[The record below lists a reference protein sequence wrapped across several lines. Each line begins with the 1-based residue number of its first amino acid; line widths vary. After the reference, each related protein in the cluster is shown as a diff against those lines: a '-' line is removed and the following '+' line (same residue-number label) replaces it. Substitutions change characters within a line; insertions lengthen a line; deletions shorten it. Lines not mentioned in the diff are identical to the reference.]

1 MTLRPLAIC
10 AALACLATPRLAC
23 TADHEHGSTTD
34 QRHAIPLDAREK
46 HFLLSEMRDFLAVT
60 QRILAACHA
69 GDMEAVAAAA
79 SRAGLKAHQADFA
92 NPKSLV
98 HGIRKKAPP
107 AFFPL
112 GRATHEGFDEIAE
125 VARAIGDKDT
135 VNKLLADNLQ
145 RCVAC
150 HSAYRVADSH

>member
-1 MTLRPLAIC
+1 MTLRPLATC
-10 AALACLATPRLAC
+10 AALACLAIPRLAC
-23 TADHEHGSTTD
+23 TADHEHGSATD

-60 QRILAACHA
+60 QRILAASHA

-79 SRAGLKAHQADFA
+79 LRAGLKAHQADFA
-92 NPKSLV
+92 NPESLV

-125 VARAIGDKDT
+125 VAKAIGDRDT

>member
-60 QRILAACHA
+60 QRILAASHA

-92 NPKSLV
+92 NPESLV

-112 GRATHEGFDEIAE
+112 GRATHEGFDLSLIH
-125 VARAIGDKDT
+125 I
-135 VNKLLADNLQ
+135 
-145 RCVAC
+145 
-150 HSAYRVADSH
+150 